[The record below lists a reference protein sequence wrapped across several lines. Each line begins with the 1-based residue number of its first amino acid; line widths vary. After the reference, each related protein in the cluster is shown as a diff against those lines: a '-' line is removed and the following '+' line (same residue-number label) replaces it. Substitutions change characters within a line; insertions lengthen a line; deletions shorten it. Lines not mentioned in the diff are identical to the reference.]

1 MKKVVLRAGLCT
13 RWALIMILPTP
24 RNHQHH
30 HHHHHHHRMF
40 GSTDP
45 IIEVIMARRAVTH
58 RPYQFIII
66 IIIKLHKWEWQG
78 HCTAKV
84 SSRRLSLLTKQ
95 CNCTPLQQHHY
106 VDIIIIII
114 IVVFVIFDG
123 HQLLGALGPS
133 WSEDGGRKHGTA
145 GEHCSSALQ

>member
-45 IIEVIMARRAVTH
+45 IIEVIMARTAVIDH
-58 RPYQFIII
+58 PHQFLIII
-66 IIIKLHKWEWQG
+66 LIKGTPHKWE
-78 HCTAKV
+78 
-84 SSRRLSLLTKQ
+84 
-95 CNCTPLQQHHY
+95 
-106 VDIIIIII
+106 
-114 IVVFVIFDG
+114 
-123 HQLLGALGPS
+123 
-133 WSEDGGRKHGTA
+133 
-145 GEHCSSALQ
+145 